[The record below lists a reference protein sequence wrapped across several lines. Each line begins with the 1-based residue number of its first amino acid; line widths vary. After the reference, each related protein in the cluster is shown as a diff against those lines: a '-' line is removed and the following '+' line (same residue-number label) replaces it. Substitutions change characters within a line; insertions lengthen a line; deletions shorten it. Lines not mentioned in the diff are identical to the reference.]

1 MGPCEVIPR
10 SKAWNLVSQELLH
23 NSLHHDWNRPVSEIR
38 DAMIEVIPLM
48 ARNEFPLSAP
58 PRWVAE
64 LLWVLSH
71 IVKLEL
77 RPRNLSIVPPTNFDV
92 ECQTYVELVWAIWK

>member
-1 MGPCEVIPR
+1 MGPCEVILR
-10 SKAWNLVSQELLH
+10 NKASGLVSRELLH
-23 NSLHHDWNRPVSEIR
+23 TSLRPAWNRPVSEIR
-38 DAMIEVIPLM
+38 DAAIEVITLV

-58 PRWVAE
+58 PRRVAE

-77 RPRNLSIVPPTNFDV
+77 RPRNLSIVPPTNS
-92 ECQTYVELVWAIWK
+92 T